1 MRKTLGSSCCY
12 ELDERLPESRYSGSP
27 ADPNRGPG
35 PGFHAPPS
43 LVVQH
48 FCRLTKDHFRGLTL
62 LRTN

>member
-1 MRKTLGSSCCY
+1 MRKTFGSSCYY
-12 ELDERLPESRYSGSP
+12 ELDERLPESRYLGSQAGP
-27 ADPNRGPG
+27 DPGPG

-48 FCRLTKDHFRGLTL
+48 FCRLTKDHFLGQTL